1 MVGSLAGPAAWR
13 RGDALGARVS
23 GRPAV
28 PWLVP
33 GRRAARRA
41 APHALMPAA
50 RMGQRAG
57 AVARRPAHDHPP
69 GTPRVARRALPRV
82 RPPRRARLVAHKSSR
97 THIRASRRY
106 EGGPEPH
113 AVLARGD
120 DPPEPPAVLARG

>member
-1 MVGSLAGPAAWR
+1 MVGSLAGRAARR
-13 RGDALGARVS
+13 RGDALGVRAS

-28 PWLVP
+28 PGLVP
-33 GRRAARRA
+33 GRRAAWRA

-57 AVARRPAHDHPP
+57 TVARRPAHDHAP

-82 RPPRRARLVAHKSSR
+82 RPPPRARLLAHRTSR

-106 EGGPEPH
+106 EGGPEPPRR
-113 AVLARGD
+113 VG
-120 DPPEPPAVLARG
+120 PG